1 MNTRLVF
8 GSLAFLT
15 ATVLA
20 TACASSS
27 DNAENDDDN
36 EVISTHNE
44 TASSFGL
51 TTKEIALTLDD
62 GPGPRTIE
70 IAEWLAKEKIP
81 ATFFMVG
88 KNAKANPT
96 AVKRVAELSQQNN
109 GLFIIGNHSMTHPL
123 SLVRLG
129 EAGALAEIMNADAIL
144 KDNIAASQ
152 ATYPTAISFFRAPGG
167 AFTGLGAANI
177 AKINASGAG
186 KYQGPVFWDIGGA
199 LANNFSADWDCWA
212 KHVSVNN
219 CMDGYEREAAAR
231 GRGVML
237 AHDIHSQS
245 VDMLIGTGAAG
256 GRSFIHDMQ
265 AKGYKFVSM
274 RAHDPSSA
282 IGLVSSAPL
291 ESSATSGAV
300 ANGTDPEGETLDPQ

>member
-20 TACASSS
+20 TACASS
-27 DNAENDDDN
+27 DDGTGNNDDN

-44 TASSFGL
+44 TASTFGL

-70 IAEWLAKEKIP
+70 VAEWLAKEKIP
-81 ATFFMVG
+81 ATFFMIG
-88 KNAKANPT
+88 KNAKANPA
-96 AVKRVAELSQQNN
+96 AVQRVVQLSQQNN

-123 SLVRLG
+123 SLVKLG
-129 EAGALAEIMNADAIL
+129 EAGALAELMNADAVL
-144 KDNIAASQ
+144 EDAIAASQ
-152 ATYPTAISFFRAPGG
+152 KTYPTAISFFRPPGG
-167 AFTGLGAANI
+167 SFIALGAANI
-177 AKINASGAG
+177 AKINATAAG

-199 LANNFSADWDCWA
+199 LANGYSADWDCWA
-212 KHVSVNN
+212 HKVSVGS
-219 CMDGYEREAAAR
+219 CMDGYEREATAH

-245 VDMLIGTGAAG
+245 VDMLIGTGGAG
-256 GRSFIHDMQ
+256 GRSFIHEMQ
-265 AKGYKFVSM
+265 GKGFKFVSM
-274 RAHDPSSA
+274 RAHEPSSA
-282 IGLVSSAPL
+282 VGLVSSGAA
-291 ESSATSGAV
+291 ESSATSSAI
-300 ANGTDPEGETLDPQ
+300 ANGSDPEGTLDPQ

>member
-1 MNTRLVF
+1 MNTRLVL

-20 TACASSS
+20 TACASTD
-27 DNAENDDDN
+27 DNAGKNDDN

-44 TASSFGL
+44 TASTFGL
-51 TTKEIALTLDD
+51 TTHEIALTLDD

-81 ATFFMVG
+81 AAFFMIG
-88 KNAKANPT
+88 KSAKANPT
-96 AVKRVAELSQQNN
+96 AVQRVAQLSQQNN

-123 SLVRLG
+123 SLVKLG
-129 EAGALAEIMNADAIL
+129 EAGALAELMDADAVL
-144 KDNIAASQ
+144 EDAIAASQ
-152 ATYPTAISFFRAPGG
+152 KTYPSAISFFRPPGG
-167 AFTGLGAANI
+167 SFIALGAANI
-177 AKINASGAG
+177 ATINATAAG

-199 LANNFSADWDCWA
+199 LANGYSADWDCWA
-212 KHVSVNN
+212 HKVSVGS
-219 CMDGYEREAAAR
+219 CMDGYEREATAH

-256 GRSFIHDMQ
+256 GRSFIHEMQ
-265 AKGYKFVSM
+265 AKGFKFVSM
-274 RAHDPSSA
+274 RAHEPSSA
-282 IGLVSSAPL
+282 VGLVSSSSI
-291 ESSATSGAV
+291 ESSATSSAL
-300 ANGTDPEGETLDPQ
+300 ANGSDPEGTLDPQ